1 MYFWFFKKNHNGFDV
16 FIFTLFVIVWKNI
29 LQCRCRDADNLDPEC
44 KNILA
49 THTENLFFLNNS
61 AKKPFFLCW
70 KTNIKHI

>member
-1 MYFWFFKKNHNGFDV
+1 MYFWFFKKNHNGFHV

-49 THTENLFFLNNS
+49 THTENLFSSTIQPKN
-61 AKKPFFLCW
+61 PFFFAE
-70 KTNIKHI
+70 KQT